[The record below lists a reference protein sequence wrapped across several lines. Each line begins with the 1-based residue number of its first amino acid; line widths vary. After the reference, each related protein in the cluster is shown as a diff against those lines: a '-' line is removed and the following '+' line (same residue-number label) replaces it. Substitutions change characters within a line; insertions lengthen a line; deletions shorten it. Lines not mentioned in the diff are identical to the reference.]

1 MAKKYYDDEAIEK
14 SRHIDSKGYPK
25 SDKPTHKSAREILT
39 NVQDTRIEVDTA
51 LSSLAELVR
60 EDVKDDFARPVG
72 KAQSDYTRGWNSALE
87 HIAQKLEG
95 EEMSREIKFRAWD
108 FEKMCY
114 GIDLTNGDGGYY
126 SSVDLCPQHTDSKI
140 PIVMQFSG
148 LLDKNGKE
156 VYEGDIVK
164 VLDDDGD
171 EISED
176 TIVYNA
182 PSFEFMPDNSLA
194 IDGRIVEV
202 IGNIYENPE
211 LLRSPK

>member
-1 MAKKYYDDEAIEK
+1 MPIM
-14 SRHIDSKGYPK
+14 
-25 SDKPTHKSAREILT
+25 PTHKSARELLEHLFDKHTPQREDCPICKK
-39 NVQDTRIEVDTA
+39 DGKVDTA
-51 LSSLAELVR
+51 LAQLAELVR
-60 EDVKDDFARPVG
+60 SQKNGYDMVWD
-72 KAQSDYTRGWNSALE
+72 KACE
-87 HIAQKLEG
+87 HIAQKFGG
-95 EEMSREIKFRAWD
+95 EEMSREIRFRAWD
-108 FEKMCY
+108 
-114 GIDLTNGDGGYY
+114 IDLKKMFSGAFSVNASDGGVIDAGWNKGDGKSGCHCIA
-126 SSVDLCPQHTDSKI
+126 L
-140 PIVMQFSG
+140 QFTG